1 MNILLMTN
9 TYKPLVGGLEKSV
22 SSFAK
27 EYREAGHRVI
37 IIAPEFPDMVPE
49 EDVIRIPAFEHY
61 NGSNFSVQLPIQGT
75 LTKAL
80 GDFIPHIV
88 HSQHPFLIGDTA
100 LRIASKYN
108 VPLVFTHHSLYE
120 ENGNYSGAFLEFTN
134 SDRNIHSLWRRD

>member
-1 MNILLMTN
+1 M
-9 TYKPLVGGLEKSV
+9 
-22 SSFAK
+22 
-27 EYREAGHRVI
+27 
-37 IIAPEFPDMVPE
+37 APEFPDMQPE
-49 EDVIRIPAFEHY
+49 EDVIRIPAFQHY
-61 NGSNFSVQLPIQGT
+61 NGSDFSVQLPIQGT

-120 ENGNYSGAFLEFTN
+120 ENVHYMPGNDRGPQTFYDRIINGLCQSG
-134 SDRNIHSLWRRD
+134 